1 MKLFWSFYLSLSEG
15 SLSCHSAQQCSPNA
29 SIPVSLC
36 ISIHKAS
43 SSLLLPSTLEILNNV
58 QKFHFIAQVMV
69 LFEDS
74 DCLGASQVKY
84 LASAEIVVRWKA
96 GPLLLL
102 LQTKAEILMDFDFP
116 DTSLGLDWYK
126 QPKFTL
132 RSVCLFVGC
141 LFVLV
146 WFGVFFCVQTKSWA
160 MSVLPTLNSHLFVFK
175 NICFKDFWAEE
186 LAGSHRSCC
195 WPGIWNASLWCVG
208 GCCTQ
213 GTGNGDGVWIHY
225 QAPLAV
231 TLLQLLVNNFI
242 SELCLLT
249 V

>member
-1 MKLFWSFYLSLSEG
+1 MFPKCLNSSFTLYFHSQGFILPPPARHSGDPKQCAKIPFYCPGNGVVWGFRLFRCIPSKILS
-15 SLSCHSAQQCSPNA
+15 
-29 SIPVSLC
+29 
-36 ISIHKAS
+36 
-43 SSLLLPSTLEILNNV
+43 
-58 QKFHFIAQVMV
+58 
-69 LFEDS
+69 
-74 DCLGASQVKY
+74 
-84 LASAEIVVRWKA
+84 SAEIVVRWKA

-146 WFGVFFCVQTKSWA
+146 WFGVFCVQTKSWA

-213 GTGNGDGVWIHY
+213 GTGNGDVVWIHY